1 MRSDH
6 GSNHCD
12 NACSLTLAE
21 LAGEAGISISTLS
34 RLEAGQNSLVPMALS
49 EQSAVDGQD
58 VVALIGNGVSV
69 AFNTELAMR
78 ELTAAIIEKI
88 NEGGDG
94 DASQALLGLVNDL
107 PADSA
112 REDFEALFGPLD
124 RLSETIKAFSAL
136 SHLATR
142 ASEDVQ
148 SDLKGTAAFFE
159 DVRRTGVSIALE
171 TIDERAFASEPDM
184 HVITDFVDAIVA
196 AAGEESK
203 ITIANLNYDSLV
215 MKALI
220 SEQDPK
226 VCDMADG
233 RTHKK
238 VQRDIVGEGKKRV
251 GHPLRAASDF
261 DAEFIRKQKVLLL
274 HLHGSVSWLRS
285 PEPQDEGQV
294 FRFKISSLRSD
305 GFWAA
310 WRAGKTNWEPVVV
323 LTNQHHKNMTVAEP
337 PFSIAYDQFRE
348 QLRTSGRWIIAGYS
362 FRDQCVN
369 DVLRQVWRERERT
382 ETQIMVVAHGD
393 DLKETA
399 ILDALGYD
407 AELDEAPSGFLT
419 ISRGGIQLAPGS
431 QEWLT
436 WVGRSH

>member
-1 MRSDH
+1 
-6 GSNHCD
+6 
-12 NACSLTLAE
+12 
-21 LAGEAGISISTLS
+21 
-34 RLEAGQNSLVPMALS
+34 MALS
-49 EQSAVDGQD
+49 KQSAVGGQD

-69 AFNTELAMR
+69 AFNTDLAMR

-94 DASQALLGLVNDL
+94 DASQALLSLVNDL
-107 PADSA
+107 PEDSA
-112 REDFEALFGPLD
+112 REDFEALIGPLD
-124 RLSETIKAFSAL
+124 RLSETIKAFGAL

-148 SDLKGTAAFFE
+148 SDLKGASAFFD

-171 TIDERAFASEPDM
+171 TIDERAYASEPDM
-184 HVITDFVDAIVA
+184 RVITDFVDAIGE
-196 AAGEESK
+196 AAGTGSK
-203 ITIANLNYDSLV
+203 VTIANLNYDSLV

-233 RTHKK
+233 RVHKK
-238 VQRDIVGEGKKRV
+238 IQRDIVGEGKKRV

-261 DAEFIRKQKVLLL
+261 DAEFMRKQRVLLL

-285 PEPQDEGQV
+285 PEPEDGGQV
-294 FRFKISSLRSD
+294 FRFKISTLRSD

-310 WRAGKTNWEPVVV
+310 WRAGRTNWEPVVV
-323 LTNQHHKNMTVAEP
+323 LTNQQHKSATVAEP

-348 QLRTSGRWIIAGYS
+348 RLKTSGRWMIAGYS

-369 DVLRQVWRERERT
+369 DVLREVWRERQGV
-382 ETQIMVVAHGD
+382 ETRIMVVAYGD
-393 DLKETA
+393 DLQEA
-399 ILDALGYD
+399 VILDALGYD
-407 AELDEAPSGFLT
+407 SEMDAVPSEFLT
-419 ISRGGIQLAPGS
+419 ISRGGIQAAPAS

-436 WVGRSH
+436 WTG

>member
-1 MRSDH
+1 
-6 GSNHCD
+6 
-12 NACSLTLAE
+12 
-21 LAGEAGISISTLS
+21 
-34 RLEAGQNSLVPMALS
+34 MALS
-49 EQSAVDGQD
+49 KQSVVDGQD

-69 AFNTELAMR
+69 AFNTDLAMR

-107 PADSA
+107 PEDSA

-124 RLSETIKAFSAL
+124 RLSETIKAFGAL

-148 SDLKGTAAFFE
+148 SDLKGAAAFFD

-171 TIDERAFASEPDM
+171 TIDERAYASEPDM
-184 HVITDFVDAIVA
+184 HVITDFVDAIGE
-196 AAGEESK
+196 AAGTGSK
-203 ITIANLNYDSLV
+203 VTIANLNYDSLV

-220 SEQDPK
+220 SEQDPQ

-233 RTHKK
+233 RAHKK
-238 VQRDIVGEGKKRV
+238 IQRDIVGEGKKRV

-261 DAEFIRKQKVLLL
+261 DAKFMRKQRVLLL

-285 PEPQDEGQV
+285 PEPEDEGQV
-294 FRFKISSLRSD
+294 FRFKISTLRSD

-310 WRAGKTNWEPVVV
+310 WRAGRTDWEPVVV
-323 LTNQHHKNMTVAEP
+323 LTNQQHKSTTVAEP

-348 QLRTSGRWIIAGYS
+348 RLRASGKWMIAGYS

-369 DVLRQVWRERERT
+369 DVLRQVWRERQGA
-382 ETQIMVVAHGD
+382 ETRIMVVAYGD
-393 DLKETA
+393 DLQERA

-407 AELDEAPSGFLT
+407 SEMDAVPSEFLT
-419 ISRGGIQLAPGS
+419 ISRGGIQAAPGS

-436 WVGRSH
+436 WTG